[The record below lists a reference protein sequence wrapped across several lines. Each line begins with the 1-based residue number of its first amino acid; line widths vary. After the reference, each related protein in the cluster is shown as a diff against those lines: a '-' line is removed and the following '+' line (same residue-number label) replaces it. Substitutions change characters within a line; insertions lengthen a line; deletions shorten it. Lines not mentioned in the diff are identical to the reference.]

1 MPQGL
6 RIDDRKLDML
16 EWLRKYERLTTQQVA
31 LLDGGSEQKVS
42 RILHRLELA
51 GHTLRP
57 YGQRKSFE
65 DKQEPWV
72 HGLANLGADTLAEKR
87 GIERGK
93 LDWNKKNRVA
103 NGNYKHKVL
112 INELRVRLEV
122 DVRNRRHMSYI
133 EEPALLKHLG
143 VTSKTWQ
150 VPIRDDGK
158 VAEVGI
164 TTDYFFR
171 LVFHQEAKPHNFA
184 TFAFEADRATEP
196 HTTETDREDYLYR
209 KMIAYYFTYL
219 LGIHTELFGFKEF
232 RVPILTTSPK
242 RVENLIE
249 VNQRFN
255 NGDGSELFIFTDRAS
270 LCASPRV
277 LEHKWVNGRGE
288 GVTLLD

>member
-1 MPQGL
+1 MPL
-6 RIDDRKLDML
+6 RIDNRKLDML
-16 EWLRKYERLTTQQVA
+16 EWLRKYERLTTEQVA
-31 LLDGGSEQKVS
+31 LLDGGSEQNVS

-51 GHTLRP
+51 GHTIRP
-57 YGQRKSFE
+57 YGQRQSFN
-65 DKQEPWV
+65 DKREPWI
-72 HGLANLGADTLAEKR
+72 HGLANQGADELAEKR

-103 NGNYKHKVL
+103 KGNYKHKIL

-150 VPIRDDGK
+150 VPIMEDGK
-158 VAEVGI
+158 VVEVGV

-171 LVFHQEAKPHNFA
+171 LVFHQEPKPHNFA
-184 TFAFEADRATEP
+184 TFPFEADRATE
-196 HTTETDREDYLYR
+196 TNDTEREIDVYLYR
-209 KMIAYYFTYL
+209 KMLAYYFTYL

-249 VNQRFN
+249 VNKRFN
-255 NGDGSELFIFTDRAS
+255 NGEGSDLFLFTDRAS
-270 LCASPRV
+270 LCASPSV
-277 LEHKWVNGRGE
+277 LEHKWINGRGE
-288 GVTLLD
+288 EVTLLD